1 MIGSSCLDTRFTIIN
16 IDFCLLLSL
25 LPDYARP
32 KILIIA
38 EHGVRR
44 RERSLQLVVIFS
56 LEFRAYKISKAQGE
70 L

>member
-1 MIGSSCLDTRFTIIN
+1 MIGSSCLDTRFTLIN
-16 IDFCLLLSL
+16 IDVCLLLSL

-32 KILIIA
+32 KVLIIA

-44 RERSLQLVVIFS
+44 RERSLQLVVICS
-56 LEFRAYKISKAQGE
+56 LDFRAYKISKAQGE